1 MHNEAALMNG
11 HTEAHLQQIAW
22 YLGVPVSDFFG
33 DDTDPSISPAAD
45 QSAREM
51 LDLWIRIRDPRDRLR
66 CLNLMRSCAARID
79 QPLDLVPTQ
88 F

>member
-1 MHNEAALMNG
+1 MNSR
-11 HTEAHLQQIAW
+11 TEAHLQQIAW

-33 DDTDPSISPAAD
+33 VNSDPLWVPTMD
-45 QSAREM
+45 QSVREM
-51 LDLWIRIRDPRDRLR
+51 LDLWIRIRDPQDRLR
-66 CLNLMRSCAARID
+66 CLNMMRSCAARVE